1 MGDVFPIVKVH
12 RKKGRKPSKRE
23 AAEKQ
28 PLIGH
33 CTYTPGKKP
42 NRKNKK
48 NSPILRKFSAE
59 PVKITKEVIE
69 FRREVE
75 KNTRDVEN
83 FSR

>member
-1 MGDVFPIVKVH
+1 MSDAFPTVKVH
-12 RKKGRKPSKRE
+12 REKGRKPSKRE
-23 AAEKQ
+23 AAEQQ

-33 CTYTPGKKP
+33 CTYTPEKSP
-42 NRKNKK
+42 TERTK

-75 KNTRDVEN
+75 KITRDVEN